1 MTSQRK
7 PPRDEAQRP
16 LKIYCHKSNQR
27 HRLLRSRRD
36 LPYGGRATKKC
47 DDFPSPHGLAHAK
60 DYIGY
65 GNEYD
70 IFGSRIV
77 PFVTPKRRA
86 SMSAMVY

>member
-1 MTSQRK
+1 M
-7 PPRDEAQRP
+7 A
-16 LKIYCHKSNQR
+16 
-27 HRLLRSRRD
+27 
-36 LPYGGRATKKC
+36 GRATKKC

-86 SMSAMVY
+86 SMSAMGY